1 MGKLDLY
8 NKYREVPKDAL
19 KAFDN
24 GKFKGTDINTMW
36 RIKSLTEEFG
46 PCGLGWYPEIVRTWS
61 EQGAKGE
68 VLAFAEINLYVRYND
83 EWSKGINATGGSK
96 LVEYAASKD
105 YHKSNDEGY
114 KMAITDALGVACK
127 LLGFGADVYWAND
140 KTKYTVDDTK
150 QEQEAAQN
158 QTVTEK
164 KGKLSKKGFFEKHG
178 YLAFEKECASYDKRL
193 GNIPFEK
200 WGEEHFEV
208 VEEDMKE
215 RHRKRERQA
224 QLSMVGDA
232 DIPFPMAGE
241 YVEGQD

>member
-1 MGKLDLY
+1 MGNLDLY

-96 LVEYAASKD
+96 LVEYVASKD

-127 LLGFGADVYWAND
+127 LLGFGADVYWQND
-140 KTKYTVDDTK
+140 KTKYTKDEPIQAQKTAQK
-150 QEQEAAQN
+150 Q
-158 QTVTEK
+158 TEK
-164 KGKLSKKGFFEKHG
+164 VEQAKSFTPLTKAEMMQVYGIREVEKTLIWLENKIGADISDWTEEETEWARGKLE
-178 YLAFEKECASYDKRL
+178 AKRL
-193 GNIPFEK
+193 QKLEEEKAKAEQVELPF
-200 WGEEHFEV
+200 
-208 VEEDMKE
+208 
-215 RHRKRERQA
+215 
-224 QLSMVGDA
+224 
-232 DIPFPMAGE
+232 
-241 YVEGQD
+241 